1 MKTAYAEVD
10 VSGNLRVL
18 EKEGIFKG
26 SFRYVNTLLSEYS
39 ETKSLIASFTD
50 SSVMDKVYS
59 FPKLKEKHLNLAI
72 KQKISKDLEF
82 IANVEEMVWIY
93 SKFPVDS
100 GYRILVSI
108 MRKELLQR
116 FNHFKALTT
125 TAQVISNF
133 LTGKVEG
140 DFIVIHSFKD
150 DYIVIAFHNGLID
163 YVRTFRTENSL
174 DDAIELTL
182 EYYKE
187 QRKTEITRI
196 YCSGDLDFFQTSRFE
211 MKPLTELVELPIN
224 EKELNFFIP
233 FALSNSKVPYFYKT
247 STFAFKHYA
256 IAASTFLF
264 LASGIVFFKI
274 NQLNEQLIH
283 LHKERNMLS
292 RKVNKLKTEL
302 SKLEKEIQLQKSFQ
316 SSPRIQY
323 FLSLKRDRIPE
334 FLYSF
339 YKIGKKSNTFILS
352 LSTSKN
358 SEFNLS
364 TITFCKELLSPV
376 EFYEFVNFIKGNPFI
391 ESVKIINV
399 KEIPGRRA
407 LLANFNIK
415 FKKDY
420 YGKG

>member
-10 VSGNLRVL
+10 ASGNLRVL
-18 EKEGIFKG
+18 EKEGILKG
-26 SFRYVNTLLSEYS
+26 SFRYVNTSLSDYNEP
-39 ETKSLIASFTD
+39 KRLIASFTD

-59 FPKLKEKHLNLAI
+59 FPKLKEKHLKLAI

-82 IANVEEMVWIY
+82 IANIEEMVWIY
-93 SKFPVDS
+93 SKFPANS
-100 GYRILVSI
+100 GYRVLVSI
-108 MRKELLQR
+108 MRKEFLQR
-116 FNHFKALTT
+116 FNHLKALTT

-140 DFIVIHSFKD
+140 NFIVIHSFKD

-163 YVRTFRTENSL
+163 YVRTFKTENSL
-174 DDAIELTL
+174 DDAVELTL

-233 FALSNSKVPYFYKT
+233 FALSNSKVPYFYET
-247 STFAFKHYA
+247 STFAFGHYA
-256 IAASTFLF
+256 IAAFVFLL
-264 LASGIVFFKI
+264 LASGIVFLKI

-292 RKVNKLKTEL
+292 LKVNKLQTEL
-302 SKLEKEIQLQKSFQ
+302 SKLEKEIQVQKSFQ
-316 SSPRIQY
+316 SKPEIKH
-323 FLSLKRDRIPE
+323 FLSLKRDQVSE

-339 YKIGKKSNTFILS
+339 YKISDRANTFVLS

-358 SEFNLS
+358 SEFELS
-364 TITFCKELLSPV
+364 TITFCKNLSSPI
-376 EFYEFVNFIKGNPFI
+376 EFYRLINLIKKNPFI
-391 ESVKIINV
+391 DNVKIIDV
-399 KEIPGRRA
+399 KEIPEKRA
-407 LLANFNIK
+407 LMADFSIK
-415 FKKDY
+415 FKKVY
-420 YGKG
+420 YGKD